1 MSSPDV
7 PGEAHTLDTFWA
19 EYGGAAPRPPD
30 GPPPARRAGPGRGRL
45 LLGSSSLLAAAACCG
60 YLVVSGRG
68 ASDPVWQ
75 VVAGCAFA
83 AAGATAGV
91 LLLAP
96 RPAAQRARPRPPQPP
111 PLLVLHGPPPE
122 PAGRHGGPL
131 EDRLLELCR
140 QDRAVFQRLLDHERS
155 RHPCLPR
162 ADLLRLAIRHFE
174 RDHR

>member
-1 MSSPDV
+1 
-7 PGEAHTLDTFWA
+7 
-19 EYGGAAPRPPD
+19 
-30 GPPPARRAGPGRGRL
+30 
-45 LLGSSSLLAAAACCG
+45 
-60 YLVVSGRG
+60 
-68 ASDPVWQ
+68 VWQ
-75 VVAGCAFA
+75 VVAGCALA
-83 AAGATAGV
+83 AAGVTAGV

-96 RPAAQRARPRPPQPP
+96 QPARRARPRPPQP

-122 PAGRHGGPL
+122 PAERHPGPL